1 MMKISHLHFTDDM
14 LIMCDAMP
22 QPLLYLHC
30 TLLLFEAVSRLKINP
45 NKTEMVPIGEV
56 ENMGALADILECK
69 ISTLVLIHL
78 GLPLGAQFKAKAIR
92 DGILER
98 IKKRLAG

>member
-1 MMKISHLHFTDDM
+1 M

-45 NKTEMVPIGEV
+45 NKSEMVPIGEV
-56 ENMGALADILECK
+56 ENMGALADIL
-69 ISTLVLIHL
+69 
-78 GLPLGAQFKAKAIR
+78 
-92 DGILER
+92 
-98 IKKRLAG
+98 